1 MASEVPRQRL
11 KEKLR
16 EVRTELI
23 LNLAEEVLEEKGYH
37 ETTMDEIAVRAGVA
51 KGTLYQHFP
60 SKDELI
66 VALFE
71 RHLDRFEQAVAQ
83 AATAATTARGKLERI
98 LQYVYLERSG
108 LHAQLLQIISYG
120 GEMREALKGRLRER
134 LERLTV
140 DITKLLEEGKVRS
153 EFRAALST
161 ELMLQTF
168 MHILFLNKYEL
179 LLQKEHL
186 STEDLVAQV
195 AQIFFDG
202 IASKQQRE
210 RF

>member
-140 DITKLLEEGKVRS
+140 DITKLLEEGKARS

-168 MHILFLNKYEL
+168 MHILFFNKYEL
-179 LLQKEHL
+179 LLQKGHI